1 MSDAHEIIRLAIVG
15 SGANFGSHAAAT
27 RVLAALPKLIDDA
40 MVERAVDPSLDSACS
55 SETSDPDGRV
65 LDGESHRVSGA
76 TLLLRR
82 LLGVQLLRMGEK
94 C

>member
-40 MVERAVDPSLDSACS
+40 MVERAVDAWWDRFDGPGFNFNRLTASIPVRRGMRAALIAALT
-55 SETSDPDGRV
+55 ETPD
-65 LDGESHRVSGA
+65 A
-76 TLLLRR
+76 P
-82 LLGVQLLRMGEK
+82 
-94 C
+94 